1 MSPEKKITP
10 RLFDAVQLVFDL
22 FGHDARK
29 SSEVPVL
36 SHLLAVC
43 SMVQFDGGDEDEAIA
58 ALLHD
63 TLEDKPEFI
72 TRDDI
77 KKRFGERVLKIIEIS
92 TDTPAD
98 YQGGVKPPWRD
109 RKTSY
114 LNQIRSTPPE
124 LLRITIAD
132 KIDNARAIIAEYQRV
147 GDRIWSKFNAGKPD
161 QVWYYNQSVQAYEE
175 AGYTGPLLEELQRLV
190 TVLNIITA

>member
-1 MSPEKKITP
+1 
-10 RLFDAVQLVFDL
+10 
-22 FGHDARK
+22 
-29 SSEVPVL
+29 
-36 SHLLAVC
+36 
-43 SMVQFDGGDEDEAIA
+43 MVQFDGGDEDEAIA